1 MVASLVLVQEVY
13 NEMVSH
19 GMLFAAV

>member
-13 NEMVSH
+13 DEMVSH